1 MNEAQHMS
9 EGALAS
15 ANRLAAIASATARET
30 LRSRSMLVAV
40 ILNLLYLGLLTLIG
54 WILWTAGLEE
64 AARALDEAGAREAVV
79 RTILFFAIAG
89 ASTLA
94 LFMGVFSSVG
104 AIAGEIERGT
114 ILALAARPVA
124 RWEIVLGKFLGN
136 GLLGVAYLV
145 SQALLIGLV
154 VAALSGVWVADLLP
168 TLALLS
174 LNVLVMVALALA
186 GSTRLTSVANGVAI
200 VVLYLALTNTGFLFF
215 LGTLVD
221 DALLRGAAD
230 WSRLLL
236 PIGEVS
242 DLAGRVLL
250 GPQAELVAGAAGS
263 RAGLP
268 VHDWIWLYAL
278 GYLVGV
284 LALGG
289 WSLARRDLR

>member
-1 MNEAQHMS
+1 MN

-54 WILWTAGLEE
+54 WVLWTSGLDQ
-64 AARALDEAGAREAVV
+64 AARALDDAGARESVV
-79 RTILFFAIAG
+79 RTILFFGIAG

-94 LFMGVFSSVG
+94 LFTGVFSSVG
-104 AIAGEIERGT
+104 AVAGEIERGT

-145 SQALLIGLV
+145 SQGLLIGLV
-154 VAALSGVWVADLLP
+154 VAALSGVWVTDLLL
-168 TLALLS
+168 TLGLLS

-200 VVLYLALTNTGFLFF
+200 VVLYLALTNTGLLFF

-221 DALLRGAAD
+221 SALLRGAAD
-230 WSRLLL
+230 WSRLIL
-236 PIGEVS
+236 PVGEVS

-250 GPQAELVAGAAGS
+250 GAQAELVTGAAGS

-278 GYLVGV
+278 GYLVVV

>member
-1 MNEAQHMS
+1 VN

-15 ANRLAAIASATARET
+15 VNRLAAIASATARET

-40 ILNLLYLGLLTLIG
+40 ILNLLYLALLTLIG
-54 WILWTAGLEE
+54 WVLWTAGLEQ
-64 AARALDEAGAREAVV
+64 AARAMDDAGAREAVV
-79 RTILFFAIAG
+79 RTILFFGIAG

-94 LFMGVFSSVG
+94 LFTGVFSSVG
-104 AIAGEIERGT
+104 AVAGEIERGT

-124 RWEIVLGKFLGN
+124 RWEIVLGKFFGN

-145 SQALLIGLV
+145 SQGLLIGLIV
-154 VAALSGVWVADLLP
+154 TALSGVWVSDLLP
-168 TLALLS
+168 TLGLLS

-186 GSTRLTSVANGVAI
+186 GSTRLATVANGVAI
-200 VVLYLALTNTGFLFF
+200 VVLYLALTNTGLVFL
-215 LGTLVD
+215 LGTVVD
-221 DALLRGAAD
+221 SALLRQAAD
-230 WSRLLL
+230 WSRLAL
-236 PIGEVS
+236 PVGEVS

-250 GPQAELVAGAAGS
+250 GPQAELVTEAGGS

-278 GYLVGV
+278 GYLMVV

>member
-1 MNEAQHMS
+1 MN

-15 ANRLAAIASATARET
+15 ASRLAAIASATARET

-54 WILWTAGLEE
+54 WVLWTSGLEQ
-64 AARALDEAGAREAVV
+64 AAQALDDARARESVI
-79 RTILFFAIAG
+79 RIILFFGIAG

-94 LFMGVFSSVG
+94 LFTGVFSSVG
-104 AIAGEIERGT
+104 AVAGEIERGT

-145 SQALLIGLV
+145 SQGVLIGLV
-154 VAALSGVWVADLLP
+154 VAALSGVWVMDLLL
-168 TLALLS
+168 TLGLLS

-186 GSTRLTSVANGVAI
+186 GSTRLATVANGVAI

-221 DALLRGAAD
+221 NDLLRGAAD

-236 PIGEVS
+236 PVGEVS

-250 GPQAELVAGAAGS
+250 GAQSELVAGAAGS
-263 RAGLP
+263 RGGLP

-278 GYLVGV
+278 GYLVVILG
-284 LALGG
+284 LGG
-289 WSLARRDLR
+289 WSLSRRDLR